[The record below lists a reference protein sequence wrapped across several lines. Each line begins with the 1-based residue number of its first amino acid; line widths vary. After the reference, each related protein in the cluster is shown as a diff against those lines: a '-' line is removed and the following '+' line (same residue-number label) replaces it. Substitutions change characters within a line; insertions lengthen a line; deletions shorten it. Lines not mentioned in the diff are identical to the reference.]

1 MTRQRTIY
9 LAGVDPSRATH
20 GKPENP
26 GFEHFMWYFMRLSGL
41 ALVILAMGHMIIM
54 HVLVQLSGQEV
65 NFAFVTSRWGT
76 PFWRI
81 YDFLL
86 LVLALI
92 HGVNGTR
99 VVLGDFVRRGGLRT
113 TLLVGLAAVTVVW
126 MVLGMVVIIGFNPAT
141 AGASSVSP
149 FAK

>member
-9 LAGVDPSRATH
+9 LSRVNPSRAARRR
-20 GKPENP
+20 PENP
-26 GFEHFMWYFMRLSGL
+26 GFERFMWYFMRLSGL
-41 ALVILAMGHMIIM
+41 ALVILALGHMIIM
-54 HVLVQLSGQEV
+54 HVLVQLSGSEV

-81 YDFLL
+81 YDLLL

-99 VVLGDFVRRGGLRT
+99 IVIGDFVARGGLRT
-113 TLLVGLAAVTVVW
+113 LLLVTLGGITVIW
-126 MVLGMVVIIGFNPAT
+126 MLLGMLVIIGFNPAT
-141 AGASSVSP
+141 APPGGVGI
-149 FAK
+149 

>member
-9 LAGVDPSRATH
+9 ASGGDPSRAPH
-20 GKPENP
+20 APPAGP
-26 GFEHFMWYFMRLSGL
+26 GIERFMWYFMRLSGL
-41 ALVILAMGHMIIM
+41 ALVILALGHMIIM

-86 LVLALI
+86 LVLALV

-99 VVLGDFVRRGGLRT
+99 IVVNDFVRRGGLRT
-113 TLLVGLAAVTVVW
+113 TLLVLLAGATLVW
-126 MVLGMVVIIGFNPAT
+126 MVLGMIVIIGFDPNT
-141 AGASSVSP
+141 AGASGISP